1 MKEGVKKSISL
12 ILVLTLLVQLLPV
25 VAFGVGDETNDL
37 DISTDSE
44 TVSMKDDDAEIVGE
58 EDALREESVKHFR
71 LRDGAY
77 MLVEYETAV
86 HYQTADGSWEEID
99 NTLQKTGQQY
109 VAQAGDM
116 TRKFAASLDSGFLFE
131 TAYQGQSVS
140 MSLARRSS
148 RDVVAVAPDVP
159 AAEETAAPEETAV
172 PETADQPQEAEQ
184 AEADLQRAP
193 AEAAAETD
201 APQQE
206 TAEELPLLD
215 DAAYTLVTSTAAAR
229 MENPGA
235 KMRTFSKLAEK
246 DKIQPQKIRSSVAF
260 DNVMDGVSLL
270 YQNYGYNVK
279 ESIIIEKPQEQY
291 AYSFVLNLQGLTPTL
306 EADGSVL
313 LRGADG
319 EPVYEIPA
327 PYLADAD
334 GATSLEDAAYKLER
348 ISGGYLLTV
357 EADPEWM
364 NAPERAYPVTLD
376 PTILLHNKGNVLTT
390 FIRSAWPGSVAPNSA
405 DQFVGYR
412 ANEGY
417 DACNIYVQ
425 FANLPEIPQNC
436 VPISAQLA
444 MYNAG
449 FFTSDGVGCAAPDGS
464 LTVEAHEWPAAV
476 SDVSGLTWYLVHFGS
491 TPVNEET
498 IDYQKLSKETLGEY
512 VTWDITRTVMQ
523 WYQKQNEGDTSG
535 GRGVLLEG
543 IDGREN
549 YRVANLIGSGYHDY
563 SPYFAVYYRNPVGL
577 ESYYTYQEASAGKA
591 GDLSIHNF
599 TNQFT
604 LDRADVS
611 LSLEPASYALRHIY
625 NSATSGIEFSN
636 NEAGGIHTCD
646 YTSMQV
652 GVGWKLS
659 AQQTVVE
666 CKVGDETY
674 LVYNDEDG
682 TEHYFS
688 ETATNTYEDEDGLS
702 LKIVKSTSGGNT
714 IYTMTDMDKYHT
726 WVFHNGYLI
735 SVTDNNSNTI
745 YFAYNAAYS
754 SGGSAWKPVKGS
766 ASNRLVQIVMDI
778 NSGNN
783 EKSRT
788 LQTVANLTYSGDRL
802 SSVTDYAGRST
813 NYSYDSGGHLTQVT
827 YADGTSVSY
836 AYNGSGGRLST
847 LYDAES
853 QYGLD
858 ITYTY
863 NLGVVSTFR
872 VQEFANT
879 SGAKQTG
886 SAFHA
891 YRNGIHQTSYRFY
904 GPDHTRDTADDT
916 VKTCV
921 LDHFGKTICTYDS
934 NTDYS
939 EIIGASAANYTD
951 NSGTSKTN
959 NRLTGAAA
967 MGISSFNMLSNSG
980 LETCTGNAADNWA
993 QLSFS
998 TSASAGTQSGNKAR
1012 LGKAS
1017 IKTTAR
1023 GSGMYQEATLQA
1035 GTTYTFSGY
1044 VNTCDMTAFDSNGSV
1059 YLAALTADQ
1068 ITDLSQACASPWK
1081 SEQVNYKTDASINRG
1096 WEKISVTFTP
1106 ETSGTYYMAFLQ
1118 DRADGTACCDDLLL
1132 EESEAASE
1140 INLVQNG
1147 RFAWLVNGKPEGWVP
1162 NSYTISDEHPFG
1174 QSLSKS
1180 MRVSNTM
1187 NGYAR
1192 THQVIPLNLLADEAT
1207 FLLSGWGKA
1216 NSVGGT
1222 ARKHEDGDERYFGLV
1237 AEIAYT
1243 DGTTENQYVSFN
1255 GDYADWQFASG
1266 VIVPGK
1272 RDERVK
1278 EITVRCAYD
1287 YNANDAYFT
1296 NISLVLEPAETYSYD
1311 SKGNPIAATDGSAK
1325 TASEFFADSQR
1336 LKSYTTPGGAKH
1348 TLGYDASN
1356 NLQEDTLAG
1365 LTNYTYHNTSGS
1377 PTTSMTRKGYSGDYL
1392 KSQNVYDIT
1401 GRFRTLAIDANGVQT
1416 GYTYDDTTLQ
1426 LTSVHSAGGATQT
1439 YTYQSGRDRVSQ
1451 TAIDQTA
1458 ALTYRYDR
1466 AQLTD
1471 LIRKAFPQAADAD
1484 GQNVNPFWQHY
1495 LLGYDAFGNMTRVQV
1510 CASSAERDGYTA
1522 PVTLASYTYEGNVNN
1537 GRLAKMTY
1545 GNGDSVSYTYDAFD
1559 RQRTAGYNDG
1569 TTYHYD
1575 YSGDNDLARQ
1585 YVTDGSGAVTEQYS
1599 YQYDSLGRLIH
1610 SRQLTGGG
1618 TLVQLTQ
1625 HMYDNANRLTSQSWQ
1640 FGGDTFRQSYTY
1652 TGQNSDG
1659 KQVDGTISAI
1669 TTTIPGQSVITS
1681 TYGYNDLRQLT
1692 SKGVTVP
1699 DQNGKQT
1706 KVYDRSYTYD
1716 RIAEDD
1722 GCNWMG
1728 TRLASTGYTFGSSS
1742 RSFTYT
1748 YDAAG
1753 NISRIVTAGTNV
1765 PKAAQSKEYGYDA
1778 QGQLVSEKNSSKT
1791 TFLYA
1796 YDTAGNIR
1804 SITKDGTVTK
1814 SFGYTN
1820 PSWPDLL
1827 TSVTANGT
1835 TKDVLYEG
1843 QSQTSDL
1850 PSSGN
1855 PITYYNGKDYTFTWT
1870 KGRQLASATVDGKQV
1885 SYTYDMSGVRSG
1897 KQVYTTSN
1905 QRTTTYT
1912 YTTLSGKVMR
1922 QQWETRNSDDTV
1934 YQAMQSLEFVYDDGN
1949 QPFAMIYKH
1958 GQTTELYYYVLNAQ
1972 GDVIALL
1979 NANGALVA
1987 SYNYGAWG
1995 NYSVHGADGKKT
2007 TDATFIGHI
2016 NPLRYRGYY
2025 YDRETRLYYLQSRYY
2040 DFANCRFINADT
2052 YLSTGQ
2058 GILGHNMFT
2067 YCGNNPVNYC
2077 DSSGR
2082 FFFTLLGAVI
2092 GAAVGYI
2099 DAYIAGEDPI
2109 KGAIAGGVSG
2119 AIAGAGVDIG
2129 AAITIFSGGAAIGWG
2144 AAVAIGLGA
2153 FGGFVGA
2160 GISNDWKFKKD
2171 GESLALQYMGATLIG
2186 GMANA
2191 ISFGL
2196 GPINGEIAKGTVSQ
2210 IVRSIGYE
2218 GMKDFT
2224 YNLVTGGII
2233 SLFST
2238 FTNRIIST
2246 MLSTPVEPSLPVISI
2261 S

>member
-71 LRDGAY
+71 LRDGGY

-159 AAEETAAPEETAV
+159 AAEETAAPEETVA
-172 PETADQPQEAEQ
+172 PETVDQPQEAEQ
-184 AEADLQRAP
+184 TEADQTQEP

-201 APQQE
+201 VPQQE

-498 IDYQKLSKETLGEY
+498 IDYQKLSKKTLGEY

-543 IDGREN
+543 IDGSEN

-688 ETATNTYEDEDGLS
+688 KTATNTYEDEDGLS

-714 IYTMTDMDKYHT
+714 IYTMTDMDNYHT

-778 NSGNN
+778 NSSSNDN
-783 EKSRT
+783 PRT
-788 LQTVANLTYSGDRL
+788 LQTVANLAYSGDRL

-827 YADGTSVSY
+827 YADGTSASY
-836 AYNGSGGRLST
+836 EYYSSNGRLST

-916 VKTCV
+916 VMTCV

-939 EIIGASAANYTD
+939 EIIGTSAANYTD

-1068 ITDLSQACASPWK
+1068 IADLSQACASPWK

-1096 WEKISVTFTP
+1096 WEKISVTFMP

-1162 NSYTISDEHPFG
+1162 NSYTISDEHPVG
-1174 QSLSKS
+1174 QPLSKS

-1272 RDERVK
+1272 RDKWVQ

-1325 TASEFFADSQR
+1325 TASEYFTDSQR

-1348 TLGYDASN
+1348 TLWYDASN

-1365 LTNYTYHNTSGS
+1365 LTNYTYHNGSGS

-1392 KSQNVYDIT
+1392 KSQNVYDST
-1401 GRFRTLAIDANGVQT
+1401 RRFRTQSTDANGVTT
-1416 GYTYDDTTLQ
+1416 GYAYDTGAARLYRTT
-1426 LTSVHSAGGATQT
+1426 AANGTQQDYRYCT
-1439 YTYQSGRDRVSQ
+1439 GSDR
-1451 TAIDQTA
+1451 T
-1458 ALTYRYDR
+1458 ALTYINGVASIRYTYDR
-1466 AQLTD
+1466 AQLSD
-1471 LIRKAFPQAADAD
+1471 LIRK
-1484 GQNVNPFWQHY
+1484 GYLGSTGFWQHY
-1495 LLGYDAFGNMTRVQV
+1495 LLNYDAFGNMTRVQV
-1510 CASSAERDGYTA
+1510 CASSAEQTGYTS
-1522 PVTLASYTYEGNVNN
+1522 PVTLASYSYDGSVNN
-1537 GRLAKMTY
+1537 GRLTTMTY

-1559 RQRTAGYNDG
+1559 RQRTAAYNDG

-1575 YSGDNDLARQ
+1575 YSSDNDLTRQ
-1585 YVTDGSGAVTEQYS
+1585 YATDGDGKVTEQYS

-1610 SRQLTGGG
+1610 SRQSTANGALI
-1618 TLVQLTQ
+1618 QSTQ
-1625 HMYDNANRLTSQSWQ
+1625 HMYDAANRMTSQSWQ
-1640 FGGDTFRQSYTY
+1640 FGTGLYRQQYSYT
-1652 TGQNSDG
+1652 GVKADG
-1659 KQVDGTISAI
+1659 TADSSVDGTISAI
-1669 TTTIPGQSVITS
+1669 TTTIPGQLDVTS
-1681 TYGYNDLRQLT
+1681 KYEYNDLRQLEKKT
-1692 SKGVTVP
+1692 VTVP
-1699 DQNGKQT
+1699 NQNRGT
-1706 KVYDRSYTYD
+1706 TTVYTRGYTYSV
-1716 RIAEDD
+1716 IAEDKD
-1722 GCNWMG
+1722 CNRVG
-1728 TRLASTGYTFGSSS
+1728 TRLASTAYTFGSSS
-1742 RSFTYT
+1742 RSFDYT

-1753 NISRIVTAGTNV
+1753 NIQTVTTGGTNV
-1765 PKAAQSKEYGYDA
+1765 PAAAASKTYAYDA
-1778 QGQLVSEKNSSKT
+1778 QGQLATETDGSVSCA
-1791 TFLYA
+1791 YA
-1796 YDTAGNIR
+1796 YDTVGNIR

-1843 QSQTSDL
+1843 QTQTSDL

-1855 PITYYNGKDYTFTWT
+1855 PVTYYNGKDYTFTWT

-1885 SYTYDMSGVRSG
+1885 SYTYDMSGVR
-1897 KQVYTTSN
+1897 TSKTVN
-1905 QRTTTYT
+1905 GTTYN

-1922 QQWETRNSDDTV
+1922 QQWDGKT
-1934 YQAMQSLEFVYDDGN
+1934 LEFVYDDGN
-1949 QPFAMIYKH
+1949 QPFAMIYND
-1958 GQTTELYYYVLNAQ
+1958 GSTSTLYYYVLNAQ

-1979 NANGALVA
+1979 NANGTLAA

-1995 NYSVHGADGKKT
+1995 NYSVHDKDGKKNT
-2007 TDATFIGHI
+2007 SASFIGHI

-2025 YDRETRLYYLQSRYY
+2025 YDAETGFYYLQSRYY
-2040 DFANCRFINADT
+2040 DPAICRFINADT
-2052 YLSTGQ
+2052 FATTDANGFLSA
-2058 GILGHNMFT
+2058 NMFA
-2067 YCGNNPVNYC
+2067 YCENNPINNS
-2077 DSSGR
+2077 DPTGKL
-2082 FFFTLLGAVI
+2082 LLGAMLA
-2092 GAAVGYI
+2092 GAAVGVLSEF
-2099 DAYIAGEDPI
+2099 AGNVI
-2109 KGAIAGGVSG
+2109 C
-2119 AIAGAGVDIG
+2119 
-2129 AAITIFSGGAAIGWG
+2129 
-2144 AAVAIGLGA
+2144 
-2153 FGGFVGA
+2153 
-2160 GISNDWKFKKD
+2160 
-2171 GESLALQYMGATLIG
+2171 
-2186 GMANA
+2186 
-2191 ISFGL
+2191 
-2196 GPINGEIAKGTVSQ
+2196 
-2210 IVRSIGYE
+2210 
-2218 GMKDFT
+2218 
-2224 YNLVTGGII
+2224 NLVTGRPLDENLSTLGDYAAAAFSGALSAIPGGGALLAVADVVGSSVIKVGVDSLMNKGGNSAKECVTNFGMGIGAGSTSAITNLRLEKSVPKTI
-2233 SLFST
+2233 SSIKTEARASGVRGTKGYRSFLSKRQIKVGT
-2238 FTNRIIST
+2238 RNRI
-2246 MLSTPVEPSLPVISI
+2246 LSGVSGVAIKLLGRLFGR
-2261 S
+2261 

>member
-348 ISGGYLLTV
+348 VSGGYLLTV

-523 WYQKQNEGDTSG
+523 WYQKQSEGDTSG

-682 TEHYFS
+682 TEHYFRK
-688 ETATNTYEDEDGLS
+688 TATNTYEDEDGLS

-766 ASNRLVQIVMDI
+766 ASNRLVQIIMDI
-778 NSGNN
+778 HGGVN
-783 EKSRT
+783 
-788 LQTVANLTYSGDRL
+788 QTVANLTYSGDRL

-827 YADGTSVSY
+827 YADGTSASY
-836 AYNGSGGRLST
+836 EYYSSNGHLST

-863 NLGVVSTFR
+863 NLGIVSTFR

-916 VKTCV
+916 VLTCV

-934 NTDYS
+934 STDYS

-967 MGISSFNMLSNSG
+967 MGTVALNLLPNAG
-980 LETCTGNAADNWA
+980 LEQCTNNVSDGWVS
-993 QLSFS
+993 LPFS
-998 TSASAGTQSGNKAR
+998 QNASAGIIPESRSRIGY
-1012 LGKAS
+1012 AS
-1017 IKTTAR
+1017 LKTAAS
-1023 GSGMYQEATLQA
+1023 GSGMYHEVALQA

-1044 VNTCDMTAFDSNGSV
+1044 VNTRDITACQSGGGV
-1059 YLAALTADQ
+1059 YLAVLTAAQ
-1068 ITDLSQACASPWK
+1068 RGSLAGVQQSPWK
-1081 SEQVNYKTDASINRG
+1081 SELVNYNTVPEVDAG

-1106 ETSGTYYMAFLQ
+1106 DTSGTYSLAVVQ
-1118 DRADGTACCDDLLL
+1118 DRADGVAYCDDMQL
-1132 EESEAASE
+1132 EAHAAASNA
-1140 INLVQNG
+1140 NLVQNG
-1147 RFAWLVNGKPEGWVP
+1147 TFASGAPDYWTANRYEK
-1162 NSYTISDEHPFG
+1162 SDEHPLG
-1174 QSLSKS
+1174 VGMGVS
-1180 MRVSNTM
+1180 MHAKGSSVGGTRTSQVVPINY
-1187 NGYAR
+1187 YAGS
-1192 THQVIPLNLLADEAT
+1192 AT

-1222 ARKHEDGDERYFGLV
+1222 SPKPEKDGDRYFGLI
-1237 AEIAYT
+1237 AEIRYAN
-1243 DGTTENQYVSFN
+1243 GTTEKQYVSFN
-1255 GDYADWQFASG
+1255 DDFTDWQYASG
-1266 VIVPGK
+1266 VIIPKQRGLMIK
-1272 RDERVK
+1272 D
-1278 EITVRCAYD
+1278 ITVYCAYD

-1311 SKGNPIAATDGSAK
+1311 SKGNPIAATDGNAK

-1336 LKSYTTPGGAKH
+1336 LKSYTTPSGAKH
-1348 TLGYDASN
+1348 TLGYDANN
-1356 NLQEDTLAG
+1356 NLQSDELAG

-1377 PTTSMTRKGYSGDYL
+1377 ATTSMTRKGYSGDYL
-1392 KSQNVYDIT
+1392 KSQNIYDNT
-1401 GRFRTLAIDANGVQT
+1401 GRFRAASEDANGVT
-1416 GYTYDDTTLQ
+1416 TEYGYEPSTAQ
-1426 LTSVHSAGGATQT
+1426 LFST
-1439 YTYQSGRDRVSQ
+1439 
-1451 TAIDQTA
+1451 TA
-1458 ALTYRYDR
+1458 ANGTRQGYRYYAGSNRTAFTYIGGTASIDYVYTR

-1510 CASSAERDGYTA
+1510 CASSAEREGYTA

-1537 GRLAKMTY
+1537 GRLSRMTY

-1559 RQRTAGYNDG
+1559 RQRTAAYNDG

-1575 YSGDNDLARQ
+1575 YSSDNALTRQ

-1610 SRQLTGGG
+1610 SRQSTADGALIQ
-1618 TLVQLTQ
+1618 VTQ
-1625 HMYDNANRLTSQSWQ
+1625 HMYDDANRMTSQTWQ
-1640 FGGDTFRQSYTY
+1640 FGTGLYHQQYSYT
-1652 TGQNSDG
+1652 GVKADG
-1659 KQVDGTISAI
+1659 ATDSSVDGTISAI
-1669 TTTIPGQSVITS
+1669 TTTVPGRSAITS
-1681 TYGYNDLRQLT
+1681 EYKYNDLRQLK

-1706 KVYDRSYTYD
+1706 KVYDRAYTYD
-1716 RIAEDD
+1716 RIAVDS
-1722 GCNWMG
+1722 GNRMG

-1748 YDAAG
+1748 YDEAG
-1753 NISRIVTAGTNV
+1753 NISRIVTAGTSV
-1765 PKAAQSKEYGYDA
+1765 PKAAQLKEYTYDA
-1778 QGQLVSEKNSSKT
+1778 QGQLVSEVNGSGT
-1791 TFLYA
+1791 TFGYA

-1827 TSVTANGT
+1827 TSVTANGA
-1835 TKDVLYEG
+1835 TKDILYEG
-1843 QSQTSDL
+1843 QTQTSDL

-1855 PITYYNGKDYTFTWT
+1855 PVTYYNGKDYSFTWT

-1885 SYTYDMSGVRSG
+1885 SYTYDMSGVRNSKTVNG
-1897 KQVYTTSN
+1897 
-1905 QRTTTYT
+1905 TTYN

-1922 QQWETRNSDDTV
+1922 QQWGNK
-1934 YQAMQSLEFVYDDGN
+1934 SLEFIYDDGN
-1949 QPFAMIYKH
+1949 QPFAMIYND
-1958 GQTTELYYYVLNAQ
+1958 GSTSTLYYYVLNAQ

-1979 NANGALVA
+1979 NANGTLAA

-2052 YLSTGQ
+2052 FATTDANGFLSA
-2058 GILGHNMFT
+2058 NMFA
-2067 YCGNNPVNYC
+2067 YCENNPIMRVDADGEIWNVIA
-2077 DSSGR
+2077 
-2082 FFFTLLGAVI
+2082 GAVI
-2092 GAAVGYI
+2092 GAGLEVLGQLMTGTKFADINWGSVAMEGALGAVSSLGI
-2099 DAYIAGEDPI
+2099 PARITSKLGKVAFTAFKDVVIPTTVEVRSQI
-2109 KGAIAGGVSG
+2109 KTNKRVNYTKT
-2119 AIAGAGVDIG
+2119 
-2129 AAITIFSGGAAIGWG
+2129 AITASKASINS
-2144 AAVAIGLGA
+2144 AVT
-2153 FGGFVGA
+2153 A
-2160 GISNDWKFKKD
+2160 GTDRLLKST
-2171 GESLALQYMGATLIG
+2171 SSR
-2186 GMANA
+2186 MAKA
-2191 ISFGL
+2191 VVHSTRQLFFFTFGL
-2196 GPINGEIAKGTVSQ
+2196 
-2210 IVRSIGYE
+2210 
-2218 GMKDFT
+2218 
-2224 YNLVTGGII
+2224 I
-2233 SLFST
+2233 SKFW
-2238 FTNRIIST
+2238 R
-2246 MLSTPVEPSLPVISI
+2246 
-2261 S
+2261 

>member
-172 PETADQPQEAEQ
+172 PETAGQPQEAEQ
-184 AEADLQRAP
+184 AEADLPRAP

-291 AYSFVLNLQGLTPTL
+291 AYSFVLNLQGLTPML

-319 EPVYEIPA
+319 EPVYVIPA

-390 FIRSAWPGSVAPNSA
+390 YVRYAAPNSVAPNAA
-405 DQFVGYR
+405 DQYCGYIEDR
-412 ANEGY
+412 SYGSC
-417 DACNIYVQ
+417 DIYMKL
-425 FANLPEIPQNC
+425 NLPEIPNGC
-436 VPISAQLA
+436 VPLQAKIAL
-444 MYNAG
+444 YHAG
-449 FFTSDGVGCAAPDGS
+449 FFASNHFGGAAPDGN
-464 LTVEAHEWPAAV
+464 LTVEAHICDGTV
-476 SDVSGLTWYLVHFGS
+476 SNVSSLTWNDVYAGALSFDR
-491 TPVNEET
+491 T
-498 IDYQKLSKETLGEY
+498 ILDYQKVSKGTLGEY
-512 VTWDITRTVMQ
+512 ITWDISRAIVERSVTGSETI
-523 WYQKQNEGDTSG
+523 G
-535 GRGVLLEG
+535 LILETMDC
-543 IDGREN
+543 IEN
-549 YRVANLIGSGYHDY
+549 YRVANLIGSGYHDH

-735 SVTDNNSNTI
+735 SVTDNNSNTV

-916 VKTCV
+916 VMTCV

-939 EIIGASAANYTD
+939 EIIGASAASYTD

-998 TSASAGTQSGNKAR
+998 TSASAGTQSGNQAR
-1012 LGKAS
+1012 LGNAS

-1192 THQVIPLNLLADEAT
+1192 THQVIPLNLPADEAT

-1243 DGTTENQYVSFN
+1243 DGATENQYVSFN

-1272 RDERVK
+1272 RDKWVQ

-1336 LKSYTTPGGAKH
+1336 LKSYTTPSGAKH

-1365 LTNYTYHNTSGS
+1365 LTNYTYHNDSGS
-1377 PTTSMTRKGYSGDYL
+1377 ATTSMTREGYSGDFL
-1392 KSQNVYDIT
+1392 KSQNVYDST

-1416 GYTYDDTTLQ
+1416 GYTYDGTTLQ
-1426 LTSVHSAGGATQT
+1426 LTSVHGSGGATQT
-1439 YTYQSGRDRVSQ
+1439 YTYQSGRDCVSQ

-1471 LIRKAFPQAADAD
+1471 LIRKAFPQAADVS
-1484 GQNVNPFWQHY
+1484 GNNVNPFWQHY

-1510 CASSAERDGYTA
+1510 CASSAEREGYTA

-1537 GRLAKMTY
+1537 GRLATMAY

-1559 RQRTAGYNDG
+1559 RQRIAAYNDG

-1669 TTTIPGQSVITS
+1669 TTTVPGRSAITS
-1681 TYGYNDLRQLT
+1681 EYKYNDLRQLEKKT
-1692 SKGVTVP
+1692 VTVP
-1699 DQNGKQT
+1699 DQNGTQT
-1706 KVYDRSYTYD
+1706 KVYDRTYTYAV
-1716 RIAEDD
+1716 IAEDD
-1722 GCNWMG
+1722 GCNRMG

-1742 RSFTYT
+1742 RGFTYI

-1753 NISRIVTAGTNV
+1753 NISRVVTAGTSV
-1765 PKAAQSKEYGYDA
+1765 PKAAASKEYGYDA
-1778 QGQLVSEKNSSKT
+1778 QGQLVSEVNGSGT
-1791 TFLYA
+1791 TFGYA

-1804 SITKDGTVTK
+1804 SITKNGTVTK

-1827 TSVTANGT
+1827 TSVTANGA
-1835 TKDVLYEG
+1835 TKDILYEG
-1843 QSQTSDL
+1843 QTQTSDL

-1855 PITYYNGKDYTFTWT
+1855 PVTYYNGKDYTFTWT

-1885 SYTYDMSGVRSG
+1885 SYTYDMSGVR
-1897 KQVYTTSN
+1897 TSKTVN
-1905 QRTTTYT
+1905 GTTYN

-1922 QQWETRNSDDTV
+1922 QQWDGKT
-1934 YQAMQSLEFVYDDGN
+1934 LEFVYDDGS

-1979 NANGALVA
+1979 NADGTLAA

-1995 NYSVHGADGKKT
+1995 NYSVHDKDGKKT

-2040 DFANCRFINADT
+2040 DFANCRFINADAYAT
-2052 YLSTGQ
+2052 TNAGSFLSC
-2058 GILGHNMFT
+2058 NMFA
-2067 YCGNNPVNYC
+2067 YCENNPINRV
-2077 DSSGR
+2077 DPDGAFWR
-2082 FFFTLLGAVI
+2082 ELGAKI
-2092 GAAVGYI
+2092 SKTWGEIKSWASNTFGA
-2099 DAYIAGEDPI
+2099 
-2109 KGAIAGGVSG
+2109 
-2119 AIAGAGVDIG
+2119 
-2129 AAITIFSGGAAIGWG
+2129 
-2144 AAVAIGLGA
+2144 
-2153 FGGFVGA
+2153 
-2160 GISNDWKFKKD
+2160 
-2171 GESLALQYMGATLIG
+2171 GATLVQQTKHSETELVSWGLNYFVTAKSGTSSSITLASKG
-2186 GMANA
+2186 NSSKPFSVYAQGRSDNYMLSSAGFKFNA
-2191 ISFGL
+2191 SGYTGKL
-2196 GPINGEIAKGTVSQ
+2196 
-2210 IVRSIGYE
+2210 SIGMNDI
-2218 GMKDFT
+2218 GISVSHKDEYQVNSYAIKVDLSQLKVVFEVATTVENGVYTDT
-2224 YNLVTGGII
+2224 YYHNCGITGIG
-2233 SLFST
+2233 LLAAAMFFET
-2238 FTNRIIST
+2238 GNVLQ
-2246 MLSTPVEPSLPVISI
+2246 MN
-2261 S
+2261 

>member
-44 TVSMKDDDAEIVGE
+44 TVSMKDDDAQIVGE

-348 ISGGYLLTV
+348 VSGGYLLTV

-417 DACNIYVQ
+417 DACNVYVQ

-549 YRVANLIGSGYHDY
+549 YRVANLIGSGYHDH

-682 TEHYFS
+682 TEHYFRK
-688 ETATNTYEDEDGLS
+688 TATNTYEDEDGLS

-916 VKTCV
+916 VMTCV

-939 EIIGASAANYTD
+939 EIIGTSAANYTD

-1068 ITDLSQACASPWK
+1068 IADLSQACASPWK

-1096 WEKISVTFTP
+1096 WEKISVTFMP

-1118 DRADGTACCDDLLL
+1118 DRADGTAYCDDLLL

-1255 GDYADWQFASG
+1255 GDYAGWQFASG

-1287 YNANDAYFT
+1287 YNANDAYFS

-1392 KSQNVYDIT
+1392 KSQNIYDST
-1401 GRFRTLAIDANGVQT
+1401 GCFRTASEDANGVTTQY
-1416 GYTYDDTTLQ
+1416 GYDAGTAHLLSTTAANGTRQ
-1426 LTSVHSAGGATQT
+1426 DYHYYNNS
-1439 YTYQSGRDRVSQ
+1439 DRVDF
-1451 TAIDQTA
+1451 TYIDGKASMEYVYTQG
-1458 ALTYRYDR
+1458 
-1466 AQLTD
+1466 QISD
-1471 LIRKAFPQAADAD
+1471 LIRKAYL
-1484 GQNVNPFWQHY
+1484 GTTGFWQHY

-1510 CASSAERDGYTA
+1510 CASSAEREGYTA

-1537 GRLAKMTY
+1537 GRLATMTY

-1559 RQRTAGYNDG
+1559 RQRTAAYNDG

-1610 SRQLTGGG
+1610 SRQSTADGSLI
-1618 TLVQLTQ
+1618 QLTQ
-1625 HMYDNANRLTSQSWQ
+1625 HMYDDANRMTSQTWQ
-1640 FGGDTFRQSYTY
+1640 FGTGLYHQQYSYT
-1652 TGQNSDG
+1652 GIKADG
-1659 KQVDGTISAI
+1659 VTDSSVDGTISAI
-1669 TTTIPGQSVITS
+1669 TTTVPGRSAITS
-1681 TYGYNDLRQLT
+1681 KYEYNDLRQLEKKT
-1692 SKGVTVP
+1692 VTVP
-1699 DQNGKQT
+1699 DQNGTQT
-1706 KVYDRSYTYD
+1706 KVYDRTYTYAV
-1716 RIAEDD
+1716 IAEDD
-1722 GCNWMG
+1722 GCNRMG
-1728 TRLASTGYTFGSSS
+1728 TRLASTDYKFGSNS

-1748 YDAAG
+1748 YDKAG
-1753 NISRIVTAGTNV
+1753 NIKSVMASDSVG
-1765 PKAAQSKEYGYDA
+1765 KLYDYDGL
-1778 QGQLVSEKNSSKT
+1778 GQLVKET
-1791 TFLYA
+1791 PIGLTMYAVTYA

-1804 SITKDGTVTK
+1804 SITRGGTTFK

-1843 QSQTSDL
+1843 QSQTSDV

-1855 PITYYNGKDYTFTWT
+1855 PVTYYNGRDYHFDWS
-1870 KGRQLASATVDGKQV
+1870 KGRQLTEAVVGGQTVK
-1885 SYTYDMSGVRSG
+1885 YAYDMAGVRSS
-1897 KQVYTTSN
+1897 KQVGD
-1905 QRTTTYT
+1905 TTYS

-1922 QQWETRNSDDTV
+1922 QAWGDNN
-1934 YQAMQSLEFVYDDGN
+1934 ALEFVYDDSS
-1949 QPFAMIYKH
+1949 QPFAVIYKH
-1958 GQTTELYYYVLNAQ
+1958 GSAAELYYYLVNAQ
-1972 GDVIALL
+1972 GDVAAILDSS
-1979 NANGALVA
+1979 GTMVA
-1987 SYNYGAWG
+1987 SYNYDAWG
-1995 NYSVHGADGKKT
+1995 SCTVYNSS
-2007 TDATFIGHI
+2007 DAAIGDL

-2025 YDRETRLYYLQSRYY
+2025 YDAETGFYYLQSRYY
-2040 DFANCRFINADT
+2040 DPAICRFINADG
-2052 YLSTGQ
+2052 L
-2058 GILGHNMFT
+2058 FT
-2067 YCGNNPVNYC
+2067 DGFVGSNLFAYCVNDPVNTV
-2077 DSSGR
+2077 DPTGNFAITATVALITFGIALVATAFAVGISSSPG
-2082 FFFTLLGAVI
+2082 FQEAVEGLCESVGDI
-2092 GAAVGYI
+2092 AEQIKEKLTNSFAKIKKPPNYRSNKEVHHIVAQRAPGAAPAQKILADLEIGI
-2099 DAYIAGEDPI
+2099 DEPVN
-2109 KGAIAGGVSG
+2109 KVSISTCLHRRLHTKLYYELVNVV
-2119 AIAGAGVDIG
+2119 IAGAYNSAGGDREQQIENVTS
-2129 AAITIFSGGAAIGWG
+2129 ALKAIRSFIF
-2144 AAVAIGLGA
+2144 VL
-2153 FGGFVGA
+2153 
-2160 GISNDWKFKKD
+2160 DRTTPKF
-2171 GESLALQYMGATLIG
+2171 
-2186 GMANA
+2186 
-2191 ISFGL
+2191 
-2196 GPINGEIAKGTVSQ
+2196 
-2210 IVRSIGYE
+2210 
-2218 GMKDFT
+2218 
-2224 YNLVTGGII
+2224 
-2233 SLFST
+2233 
-2238 FTNRIIST
+2238 
-2246 MLSTPVEPSLPVISI
+2246 
-2261 S
+2261 

>member
-71 LRDGAY
+71 LRDGGY

-159 AAEETAAPEETAV
+159 AAEETAAPEETVA
-172 PETADQPQEAEQ
+172 PETVDQPQEAEQ
-184 AEADLQRAP
+184 TEADQTQEP

-201 APQQE
+201 VPQQE

-498 IDYQKLSKETLGEY
+498 IDYQKLSKKTLGEY

-543 IDGREN
+543 IDGSEN

-688 ETATNTYEDEDGLS
+688 KTATNTYEDEDGLS

-778 NSGNN
+778 NSSSNDN
-783 EKSRT
+783 PRT
-788 LQTVANLTYSGDRL
+788 LQTVANLAYSGDRL

-827 YADGTSVSY
+827 YADGTSASY
-836 AYNGSGGRLST
+836 EYYSSNGRLST

-916 VKTCV
+916 VMTCV

-939 EIIGASAANYTD
+939 EIIGTSAANYTD

-1068 ITDLSQACASPWK
+1068 IADLSQACASPWK

-1096 WEKISVTFTP
+1096 WEKISVTFMP

-1162 NSYTISDEHPFG
+1162 NSYTISDEHPVG
-1174 QSLSKS
+1174 QPLSKS

-1272 RDERVK
+1272 RDKWVQ

-1325 TASEFFADSQR
+1325 TASEYFTDSQR

-1348 TLGYDASN
+1348 TLWYDASN

-1365 LTNYTYHNTSGS
+1365 LTNYTYHNGSGS

-1392 KSQNVYDIT
+1392 KSQNVYDST
-1401 GRFRTLAIDANGVQT
+1401 RRFRTQSTDANGVTT
-1416 GYTYDDTTLQ
+1416 GYAYDTGAARLYRTT
-1426 LTSVHSAGGATQT
+1426 AANGTQQDYRYCT
-1439 YTYQSGRDRVSQ
+1439 GSDR
-1451 TAIDQTA
+1451 T
-1458 ALTYRYDR
+1458 ALTYINGVASIRYTYDR
-1466 AQLTD
+1466 AQLSD
-1471 LIRKAFPQAADAD
+1471 LIRK
-1484 GQNVNPFWQHY
+1484 GYLGSTGFWQHY
-1495 LLGYDAFGNMTRVQV
+1495 LLNYDAFGNMTRVQV
-1510 CASSAERDGYTA
+1510 CASSAEQTGYTS
-1522 PVTLASYTYEGNVNN
+1522 PVTLASYSYDGSVNN
-1537 GRLAKMTY
+1537 GRLTTMTY

-1559 RQRTAGYNDG
+1559 RQRTAAYNDG

-1575 YSGDNDLARQ
+1575 YSSDNDLTRQ
-1585 YVTDGSGAVTEQYS
+1585 YATDGDGKVTEQYS

-1610 SRQLTGGG
+1610 SRQSTANGALI
-1618 TLVQLTQ
+1618 QSTQ
-1625 HMYDNANRLTSQSWQ
+1625 HMYDAANRMTSQSWQ
-1640 FGGDTFRQSYTY
+1640 FGTGLYRQQYSYT
-1652 TGQNSDG
+1652 GVKADG
-1659 KQVDGTISAI
+1659 TADSSVDGTISAI
-1669 TTTIPGQSVITS
+1669 TTTIPGQLDVTS
-1681 TYGYNDLRQLT
+1681 KYEYNDLRQLEKKT
-1692 SKGVTVP
+1692 VTVP
-1699 DQNGKQT
+1699 NQNRGT
-1706 KVYDRSYTYD
+1706 TTVYTRGYTYSV
-1716 RIAEDD
+1716 IAEDKD
-1722 GCNWMG
+1722 CNRVG
-1728 TRLASTGYTFGSSS
+1728 TRLASTAYTFGSSS
-1742 RSFTYT
+1742 RSFDYT

-1753 NISRIVTAGTNV
+1753 NIQTVTTGGTNV
-1765 PKAAQSKEYGYDA
+1765 PAAAASKTYAYDA
-1778 QGQLVSEKNSSKT
+1778 QGQLATETDGSVSCA
-1791 TFLYA
+1791 YA
-1796 YDTAGNIR
+1796 YDTVGNIR

-1843 QSQTSDL
+1843 QTQTSDL

-1855 PITYYNGKDYTFTWT
+1855 PVTYYNGKDYTFTWT

-1885 SYTYDMSGVRSG
+1885 SYTYDMSGVR
-1897 KQVYTTSN
+1897 TSKTVN
-1905 QRTTTYT
+1905 GTTYN

-1922 QQWETRNSDDTV
+1922 QQWDGKT
-1934 YQAMQSLEFVYDDGN
+1934 LEFVYDDGN
-1949 QPFAMIYKH
+1949 QPFAMIYND
-1958 GQTTELYYYVLNAQ
+1958 GSTSTLYYYVLNAQ

-1979 NANGALVA
+1979 NANGTLAA

-1995 NYSVHGADGKKT
+1995 NYSVHDKDGKKNT
-2007 TDATFIGHI
+2007 SASFIGHI

-2025 YDRETRLYYLQSRYY
+2025 YDAETGFYYLQSRYY
-2040 DFANCRFINADT
+2040 DPAICRFINADT
-2052 YLSTGQ
+2052 FATTDANGFLSA
-2058 GILGHNMFT
+2058 NMFA
-2067 YCGNNPVNYC
+2067 YCENNPINNS
-2077 DSSGR
+2077 DPTGKL
-2082 FFFTLLGAVI
+2082 LLGAMLA
-2092 GAAVGYI
+2092 GAAVGVLSEF
-2099 DAYIAGEDPI
+2099 AGNVI
-2109 KGAIAGGVSG
+2109 C
-2119 AIAGAGVDIG
+2119 
-2129 AAITIFSGGAAIGWG
+2129 
-2144 AAVAIGLGA
+2144 
-2153 FGGFVGA
+2153 
-2160 GISNDWKFKKD
+2160 
-2171 GESLALQYMGATLIG
+2171 
-2186 GMANA
+2186 
-2191 ISFGL
+2191 
-2196 GPINGEIAKGTVSQ
+2196 
-2210 IVRSIGYE
+2210 
-2218 GMKDFT
+2218 
-2224 YNLVTGGII
+2224 NLVTGRPLDENLSTLGDYAAAAFSGALSAIPGGGALLAVADVVGSSVIKVGVDSLMNKGGNSAKECVTNFGMGIGAGSTSAITNLRLEKSVPKTI
-2233 SLFST
+2233 SSIKTEARASGVRGTKGYRSFLSKRQIKVGT
-2238 FTNRIIST
+2238 RNRI
-2246 MLSTPVEPSLPVISI
+2246 LSGVSGVAIKLLGRLFGR
-2261 S
+2261 

>member
-184 AEADLQRAP
+184 TEADQTQEP

-682 TEHYFS
+682 TEHYFRK
-688 ETATNTYEDEDGLS
+688 TATNTYEDEDGLG

-766 ASNRLVQIVMDI
+766 ASNRLVQIIMDI
-778 NSGNN
+778 HGGVN
-783 EKSRT
+783 
-788 LQTVANLTYSGDRL
+788 QTVANLTYSGDRL

-858 ITYTY
+858 ITYIY

-916 VKTCV
+916 VMTCV

-939 EIIGASAANYTD
+939 EIIGASAASYTN

-967 MGISSFNMLSNSG
+967 MGTVALNLLPNAG
-980 LETCTGNAADNWA
+980 LEQCTNNVSDGWVS
-993 QLSFS
+993 LPFS
-998 TSASAGTQSGNKAR
+998 QNASAGIIPESRSRIGY
-1012 LGKAS
+1012 AS
-1017 IKTTAR
+1017 LKTAAS
-1023 GSGMYQEATLQA
+1023 GSGMYHEVALQA

-1044 VNTCDMTAFDSNGSV
+1044 VNTRDITACQSGGGV
-1059 YLAALTADQ
+1059 YLAVLTAAQ
-1068 ITDLSQACASPWK
+1068 RGSLAGVQQSPWK
-1081 SEQVNYKTDASINRG
+1081 SELVNYNTVPEVDSG

-1106 ETSGTYYMAFLQ
+1106 DTSGTYSLAVVQ
-1118 DRADGTACCDDLLL
+1118 DRADGVAYCDDMQL
-1132 EESEAASE
+1132 EAHAAASNA
-1140 INLVQNG
+1140 NLVQNG
-1147 RFAWLVNGKPEGWVP
+1147 TFASGEPDYWTANRYEK
-1162 NSYTISDEHPFG
+1162 SDEHPLG
-1174 QSLSKS
+1174 VGMGVS
-1180 MRVSNTM
+1180 MHAKGSSVGGTRTSQVVPINY
-1187 NGYAR
+1187 YAGS
-1192 THQVIPLNLLADEAT
+1192 AT

-1222 ARKHEDGDERYFGLV
+1222 SPKPEKDGDRYFGLI
-1237 AEIAYT
+1237 AEIRYAN
-1243 DGTTENQYVSFN
+1243 GTTEKQYVSFN
-1255 GDYADWQFASG
+1255 DDFTGWQYASG
-1266 VIVPGK
+1266 VIIPKQRGLMIK
-1272 RDERVK
+1272 D
-1278 EITVRCAYD
+1278 ITIYCAYD
-1287 YNANDAYFT
+1287 YNANDVYFT

-1311 SKGNPIAATDGSAK
+1311 SKGNPIAATDGNAK

-1392 KSQNVYDIT
+1392 KSQNIYDST
-1401 GRFRTLAIDANGVQT
+1401 GRFRTASEDANGVTTQY
-1416 GYTYDDTTLQ
+1416 GYDAGTAHLLSTTAANGTRQ
-1426 LTSVHSAGGATQT
+1426 DYHYYNNS
-1439 YTYQSGRDRVSQ
+1439 DRVDF
-1451 TAIDQTA
+1451 TYIDGKASMEYVYTQG
-1458 ALTYRYDR
+1458 
-1466 AQLTD
+1466 QISD
-1471 LIRKAFPQAADAD
+1471 LIRKAYL
-1484 GQNVNPFWQHY
+1484 GTTGFWQHY

-1510 CASSAERDGYTA
+1510 CASSAEREGYTA

-1537 GRLAKMTY
+1537 GRLATMTY

-1559 RQRTAGYNDG
+1559 RQRTAAYNDVDR
-1569 TTYHYD
+1569 TTHERKNVATYHYD
-1575 YSGDNDLARQ
+1575 YSSDNALTRQ
-1585 YVTDGSGAVTEQYS
+1585 YATGSDGKITEQYS

-1610 SRQLTGGG
+1610 SRQSTADGALIQ
-1618 TLVQLTQ
+1618 VTQ
-1625 HMYDNANRLTSQSWQ
+1625 HMYDDANRMTSQTWQ
-1640 FGGDTFRQSYTY
+1640 FGTGLYHQQYSYT
-1652 TGQNSDG
+1652 GVKADG
-1659 KQVDGTISAI
+1659 ATDSSVDGTISAI
-1669 TTTIPGQSVITS
+1669 TTTVPGRSAITS
-1681 TYGYNDLRQLT
+1681 EYKYNDLRQLK

-1706 KVYDRSYTYD
+1706 KVYDRAYTYD
-1716 RIAEDD
+1716 RIAVDS
-1722 GCNWMG
+1722 GNRMG

-1748 YDAAG
+1748 YDEAG
-1753 NISRIVTAGTNV
+1753 NISRIVTAGTSV
-1765 PKAAQSKEYGYDA
+1765 PKAAQLKEYTYDA
-1778 QGQLVSEKNSSKT
+1778 QGQLVSEVNGSGT
-1791 TFLYA
+1791 TFGYA

-1827 TSVTANGT
+1827 TSVTANGA
-1835 TKDVLYEG
+1835 TKDILYEG
-1843 QSQTSDL
+1843 QTQTSDL

-1855 PITYYNGKDYTFTWT
+1855 PVTYYNGKDYSFTWT

-1885 SYTYDMSGVRSG
+1885 SYTYDMSGVRNSKTVNG
-1897 KQVYTTSN
+1897 
-1905 QRTTTYT
+1905 TTYN

-1922 QQWETRNSDDTV
+1922 QQWGNK
-1934 YQAMQSLEFVYDDGN
+1934 SLEFIYDDGN
-1949 QPFAMIYKH
+1949 QPFAMIYND
-1958 GQTTELYYYVLNAQ
+1958 GSTSTLYYYVLNAQ

-1979 NANGALVA
+1979 NANGTLAA

-2007 TDATFIGHI
+2007 TDPTFIGHI

-2052 YLSTGQ
+2052 FATTDANGFLSA
-2058 GILGHNMFT
+2058 NMFA
-2067 YCGNNPVNYC
+2067 YCENNPIMRVDADGEIWNVIA
-2077 DSSGR
+2077 
-2082 FFFTLLGAVI
+2082 GAVI
-2092 GAAVGYI
+2092 GAGLEVLGQLMTGTKFADINWGSVAMEGALGAVSSLGI
-2099 DAYIAGEDPI
+2099 PARITSKLGKVAFTAFKDVVIPTTVEVRSQI
-2109 KGAIAGGVSG
+2109 KTNKRVNYTKT
-2119 AIAGAGVDIG
+2119 
-2129 AAITIFSGGAAIGWG
+2129 AITASKASINS
-2144 AAVAIGLGA
+2144 AVT
-2153 FGGFVGA
+2153 A
-2160 GISNDWKFKKD
+2160 GTDRLLKST
-2171 GESLALQYMGATLIG
+2171 SSR
-2186 GMANA
+2186 MAKA
-2191 ISFGL
+2191 VVHSTRQLFFFTFGL
-2196 GPINGEIAKGTVSQ
+2196 
-2210 IVRSIGYE
+2210 
-2218 GMKDFT
+2218 
-2224 YNLVTGGII
+2224 I
-2233 SLFST
+2233 SKFW
-2238 FTNRIIST
+2238 R
-2246 MLSTPVEPSLPVISI
+2246 
-2261 S
+2261 

>member
-58 EDALREESVKHFR
+58 EDALREEFVKHFR
-71 LRDGAY
+71 LRDGGY

-159 AAEETAAPEETAV
+159 AAEETAAPEETAAS
-172 PETADQPQEAEQ
+172 ETADQLQEAEQ
-184 AEADLQRAP
+184 TEADQTQEP

-348 ISGGYLLTV
+348 VSGGYLLTV

-549 YRVANLIGSGYHDY
+549 YRVANLIGSGYHDH

-778 NSGNN
+778 NSGSNDN
-783 EKSRT
+783 PRT
-788 LQTVANLTYSGDRL
+788 PQTVANLTYSGDRL

-916 VKTCV
+916 VMTCV

-939 EIIGASAANYTD
+939 EIIGTSAANYTD

-1118 DRADGTACCDDLLL
+1118 DRADGTAYCDDLLL

-1255 GDYADWQFASG
+1255 GDYAGWQFASG

-1272 RDERVK
+1272 RDKWVQ

-1392 KSQNVYDIT
+1392 KSQNIYDST
-1401 GRFRTLAIDANGVQT
+1401 GCFRTASEDANGVTTQY
-1416 GYTYDDTTLQ
+1416 GYDAGTAHLLSTTAANGTRQ
-1426 LTSVHSAGGATQT
+1426 DYHYYNNS
-1439 YTYQSGRDRVSQ
+1439 DRVDF
-1451 TAIDQTA
+1451 TYIDGKASMEYVYTQG
-1458 ALTYRYDR
+1458 
-1466 AQLTD
+1466 QISD
-1471 LIRKAFPQAADAD
+1471 LIRKAYL
-1484 GQNVNPFWQHY
+1484 GTTGFWQHY

-1510 CASSAERDGYTA
+1510 CASSAEREGYTA

-1537 GRLAKMTY
+1537 GRLATMTY

-1559 RQRTAGYNDG
+1559 RQRTAAYNDG

-1610 SRQLTGGG
+1610 SRQSTGGG

-1669 TTTIPGQSVITS
+1669 TTTIPGRSAITS
-1681 TYGYNDLRQLT
+1681 KYEYNDLRQLEKKT
-1692 SKGVTVP
+1692 VTVP

-1706 KVYDRSYTYD
+1706 KVYDRTYTYD
-1716 RIAEDD
+1716 RIAADD
-1722 GCNWMG
+1722 GCNRMG

-1753 NISRIVTAGTNV
+1753 NISRIVTAGTSV
-1765 PKAAQSKEYGYDA
+1765 PKAAQLKEYGYDA

-1922 QQWETRNSDDTV
+1922 QTWGNK
-1934 YQAMQSLEFVYDDGN
+1934 SLEFVYDDGN

-2007 TDATFIGHI
+2007 TDPTFIGHI
-2016 NPLRYRGYY
+2016 NPHRYRGYY

-2040 DFANCRFINADT
+2040 DFANCRFINADAYAT
-2052 YLSTGQ
+2052 TNAGSFLSC
-2058 GILGHNMFT
+2058 NMFA
-2067 YCGNNPVNYC
+2067 YCGNNPVNRA
-2077 DSSGR
+2077 DQSGTFWKEIGS
-2082 FFFTLLGAVI
+2082 FFNK
-2092 GAAVGYI
+2092 VGT
-2099 DAYIAGEDPI
+2099 
-2109 KGAIAGGVSG
+2109 AIAGF
-2119 AIAGAGVDIG
+2119 AKATFGAGSSLS
-2129 AAITIFSGGAAIGWG
+2129 ATITKTEVEYLPDPLPIT
-2144 AAVAIGLGA
+2144 VKLGTKTTQTISKHGNSSKPISVYA
-2153 FGGFVGA
+2153 KGNAEHPIKSSSA
-2160 GISNDWKFKKD
+2160 GIKINIAKFTLDISMGLDNIGISGSLSN
-2171 GESLALQYMGATLIG
+2171 GNTT
-2186 GMANA
+2186 N
-2191 ISFGL
+2191 SFGL
-2196 GPINGEIAKGTVSQ
+2196 KANLSELKVGFEGSTAVKWDNNTETTYTNVSVSGWAIAAAYVFITTGQSMP
-2210 IVRSIGYE
+2210 SPLYAYE
-2218 GMKDFT
+2218 
-2224 YNLVTGGII
+2224 Y
-2233 SLFST
+2233 
-2238 FTNRIIST
+2238 
-2246 MLSTPVEPSLPVISI
+2246 
-2261 S
+2261 

>member
-71 LRDGAY
+71 LRDGGY

-109 VAQAGDM
+109 VAKAGDM

-159 AAEETAAPEETAV
+159 AVEETAAPEETAAS
-172 PETADQPQEAEQ
+172 ETADQLQEAEQ
-184 AEADLQRAP
+184 TEADQTQEP

-201 APQQE
+201 VPQQE

-491 TPVNEET
+491 TPVNEEI
-498 IDYQKLSKETLGEY
+498 IDYQKLSKKTLGEY

-682 TEHYFS
+682 TEHYFRK
-688 ETATNTYEDEDGLS
+688 TATNTYEDEDGLS

-766 ASNRLVQIVMDI
+766 ASNRLVQIIMDI
-778 NSGNN
+778 HGGVN
-783 EKSRT
+783 
-788 LQTVANLTYSGDRL
+788 QTVANLTYSGDRL

-827 YADGTSVSY
+827 YADGTSASY
-836 AYNGSGGRLST
+836 EYYSSNGRLST

-863 NLGVVSTFR
+863 NLGIVSTFR

-916 VKTCV
+916 VMTCV

-934 NTDYS
+934 STDYS
-939 EIIGASAANYTD
+939 EIIGASAASYTN

-967 MGISSFNMLSNSG
+967 MGTVALNLLPNAG
-980 LETCTGNAADNWA
+980 LEQCTNNVSDGWVSLPFSQNAAA
-993 QLSFS
+993 GVIAKSRS
-998 TSASAGTQSGNKAR
+998 RIGYASLKTA
-1012 LGKAS
+1012 AS
-1017 IKTTAR
+1017 
-1023 GSGMYQEATLQA
+1023 GSGMYHEVALQA

-1044 VNTCDMTAFDSNGSV
+1044 VNTRDITACQSGGGV
-1059 YLAALTADQ
+1059 YLAVLTAAQ
-1068 ITDLSQACASPWK
+1068 RSSLAGVQQSPWK
-1081 SEQVNYKTDASINRG
+1081 SELVNYNTVPEVDAG

-1106 ETSGTYYMAFLQ
+1106 DTSGTYSLAVVQ
-1118 DRADGTACCDDLLL
+1118 DRADGVAYCDDMQL
-1132 EESEAASE
+1132 ESHAAASNA
-1140 INLVQNG
+1140 NLVQNG
-1147 RFAWLVNGKPEGWVP
+1147 TFASGAPDYWTANRYEK
-1162 NSYTISDEHPFG
+1162 SDEHPLG
-1174 QSLSKS
+1174 VGMGVS
-1180 MRVSNTM
+1180 MHAKGSSVGGTRTSQVVPINY
-1187 NGYAR
+1187 YAGS
-1192 THQVIPLNLLADEAT
+1192 AT

-1222 ARKHEDGDERYFGLV
+1222 SPKPEKDGDRYFGLI
-1237 AEIAYT
+1237 AEIRYAN
-1243 DGTTENQYVSFN
+1243 GTTEKQYVSFN
-1255 GDYADWQFASG
+1255 DDFTDWQYASG
-1266 VIVPGK
+1266 VIIPKQRGLMIK
-1272 RDERVK
+1272 D
-1278 EITVRCAYD
+1278 ITIYCAYD

-1311 SKGNPIAATDGSAK
+1311 SKGNPIAATDGNAK

-1336 LKSYTTPGGAKH
+1336 LKSYTTPSGAKH

-1356 NLQEDTLAG
+1356 NLQSDELAG

-1377 PTTSMTRKGYSGDYL
+1377 ATTSMTRKGYSGDYL
-1392 KSQNVYDIT
+1392 KSQNIYDNT
-1401 GRFRTLAIDANGVQT
+1401 SRFRAASEDANGVT
-1416 GYTYDDTTLQ
+1416 TEYGYEPSTAQ
-1426 LTSVHSAGGATQT
+1426 LFST
-1439 YTYQSGRDRVSQ
+1439 
-1451 TAIDQTA
+1451 TA
-1458 ALTYRYDR
+1458 ANGTRQGYRYYAGSDRTAFTYIGGTASIDYVYTR
-1466 AQLTD
+1466 AQLSD
-1471 LIRKAFPQAADAD
+1471 LIRKAFPQAADAS
-1484 GQNVNPFWQHY
+1484 GNNVNPFWQHY

-1510 CASSAERDGYTA
+1510 CASSAEREGYTA
-1522 PVTLASYTYEGNVNN
+1522 PVTLASYAYEGNVNN
-1537 GRLAKMTY
+1537 GRLSRMTY

-1559 RQRTAGYNDG
+1559 RQRTAAYNDG

-1575 YSGDNDLARQ
+1575 YSSDNALTRQ
-1585 YVTDGSGAVTEQYS
+1585 YATDGSGITEQYS

-1610 SRQLTGGG
+1610 SRQSTADGALIQ
-1618 TLVQLTQ
+1618 VTQ
-1625 HMYDNANRLTSQSWQ
+1625 HMYDDANRMTSQTWR
-1640 FGGDTFRQSYTY
+1640 FGTGLYHQQYSYT
-1652 TGQNSDG
+1652 GVKADG
-1659 KQVDGTISAI
+1659 ATDSSVDGTISAI
-1669 TTTIPGQSVITS
+1669 TTTIPGRSAITS
-1681 TYGYNDLRQLT
+1681 KYEYNDLRQLE
-1692 SKGVTVP
+1692 KKMVTVP

-1706 KVYDRSYTYD
+1706 KVYDRTYTYD
-1716 RIAEDD
+1716 RIAADD

-1742 RSFTYT
+1742 RGFTYT

-1753 NISRIVTAGTNV
+1753 NISRIVTAGTSV
-1765 PKAAQSKEYGYDA
+1765 PKAAQLKEYTYDA
-1778 QGQLVSEKNSSKT
+1778 QGQLATEKNGSGT
-1791 TFLYA
+1791 TFGYA

-1820 PSWPDLL
+1820 ASWPDLL

-1855 PITYYNGKDYTFTWT
+1855 PVTYYNGKDYAFTWT
-1870 KGRQLASATVDGKQV
+1870 KGRQLAKAVVDGKTV
-1885 SYTYDMSGVRSG
+1885 EYTYDMSGVR
-1897 KQVYTTSN
+1897 TSKTVN
-1905 QRTTTYT
+1905 GTTYN

-1922 QQWETRNSDDTV
+1922 QQWGSK
-1934 YQAMQSLEFVYDDGN
+1934 SLEFVYDDGN
-1949 QPFAMIYKH
+1949 QPFAMIYNNGSTSK
-1958 GQTTELYYYVLNAQ
+1958 LYYYVLNAQ

-1979 NANGALVA
+1979 NANGTLAA

-2040 DFANCRFINADT
+2040 DFANCRFLNADT
-2052 YLSTGQ
+2052 FATTDANGFLSA
-2058 GILGHNMFT
+2058 NMFA
-2067 YCGNNPVNYC
+2067 YCENNPVMRTDPN
-2077 DSSGR
+2077 GEWAQ
-2082 FFFTLLGAVI
+2082 LVV
-2092 GAAVGYI
+2092 GAAVGAVVGGISAAVSSYKSTGQVNVGVVLLGAGTGAIGGLIGATGMSMYLQAAISGVLNATNNVGTSYI
-2099 DAYIAGEDPI
+2099 QGEKVDFADLAIDTAIGSASSFLGSKMVEKAAVQAGKQITRGIGKIARGI
-2109 KGAIAGGVSG
+2109 AKRNAGNRYWKGATKRGLQLFSSGVKKMHTAQGRAS
-2119 AIAGAGVDIG
+2119 VIG
-2129 AAITIFSGGAAIGWG
+2129 SSVGGALSI
-2144 AAVAIGLGA
+2144 
-2153 FGGFVGA
+2153 
-2160 GISNDWKFKKD
+2160 FK
-2171 GESLALQYMGATLIG
+2171 SW
-2186 GMANA
+2186 
-2191 ISFGL
+2191 F
-2196 GPINGEIAKGTVSQ
+2196 
-2210 IVRSIGYE
+2210 
-2218 GMKDFT
+2218 F
-2224 YNLVTGGII
+2224 
-2233 SLFST
+2233 
-2238 FTNRIIST
+2238 
-2246 MLSTPVEPSLPVISI
+2246 
-2261 S
+2261 